1 MIPRQLPKIKTMK
14 NTIKIEIE
22 LNENKIPKEI
32 TWIGSDGKEQVAKG
46 MLLSFLDRTTK
57 DTMKLDLWTEDL
69 QVGEMDQLMYYTLR
83 SLADTYIN
91 ATGNKDLAEQMQ
103 QFAHHFGLA
112 TELFTENS

>member
-1 MIPRQLPKIKTMK
+1 MT
-14 NTIKIEIE
+14 NTINIEIE

-32 TWIGSDGKEQVAKG
+32 KWIGSDGKEQVAKG
-46 MLLSFLDRTTK
+46 MLLSFLDRNSK

-69 QVGEMDQLMYYTLR
+69 QIGEMDQLMYYTLR

-112 TELFTENS
+112 TELFTVNDDSPENS

>member
-1 MIPRQLPKIKTMK
+1 MK
-14 NTIKIEIE
+14 NTITIEIE

-69 QVGEMDQLMYYTLR
+69 QIGEMDQLMYYTLR

-112 TELFTENS
+112 TELFTDGIEKT

>member
-1 MIPRQLPKIKTMK
+1 MTNKI
-14 NTIKIEIE
+14 IIEIE
-22 LNENKIPKEI
+22 LNDNKIPKDI
-32 TWIGSDGKEQVAKG
+32 NWIGSDGKEQTAKA
-46 MLLSFLDRTTK
+46 MLLSFMDRTTK

-91 ATGNKDLAEQMQ
+91 ATGNKELAEQMQ

-112 TELFTENS
+112 TEILSPNS